1 MVYLAVNDRIAK
13 RKLDTGEEQLP
24 FTDGDLMDEE
34 HMEQAL
40 EVVDIDSDDD
50 AEA

>member
-1 MVYLAVNDRIAK
+1 VNARIAK
-13 RKLDTGEEQLP
+13 RKLDTSEKELP

-40 EVVDIDSDDD
+40 EVVDIDSNDD